1 MHVYLILVLAF
12 LFLILLEMRD
22 HKKMIQCKWCGC
34 KHFGRCI
41 WNPRS
46 GKVFSNCNDGH
57 FDWND
62 PNK

>member
-1 MHVYLILVLAF
+1 MRDII
-12 LFLILLEMRD
+12 ILLGIALVVLVGIRD
-22 HKKMIQCKWCGC
+22 YKKSPKCKWCNGR
-34 KHFGRCI
+34 HRGRCI

-46 GKVFSNCNDGH
+46 GRIFSNHRDGH